1 MKNVLYRTRFRIF
14 SFLGLVPDSGSFEK
28 REKAIERDYNYL
40 LEIQQSDELAR
51 FEELKNYFR
60 SDEFRKKKK
69 EINGQKYRNSEPYHK
84 EKRFNKLRKSDPV
97 KTYLKVADSKE
108 LNHYLRMK
116 DSEPLKRYYEL
127 KEYFGSEQFE
137 EFKRKLKHKRKQ
149 KKDEYKDAL
158 ARYKKSKKE
167 SEAEELRRISEEL
180 KGLKFENTEDFKK
193 YQEYKRLKKDPD
205 IKKAL
210 KFRNSKKFAIYQ
222 SAVESESLKEYQ
234 DIKDHVESDD
244 FIETKA
250 YLKTPNKFKYSNLY
264 QNFQEYK
271 TLEKSDKIRWYY
283 KHVNSEKFAFH
294 KNYERTFLDK
304 FEDGQIDG
312 NKWLTSYYWGK
323 ALLNESYVQTTDAHF
338 FTDGNNLKIHDGVLT
353 IITREEEAEGK
364 VWDPKFGFYPRKFH
378 YTSGMINTSE
388 SFRQKYGIFRAK
400 VKVDHVYPFKNSFW
414 LIPDKISPEVDI
426 FSYSSKNPKK
436 VTLNNYWGSFKGDDG
451 VGYTQTRIKGPDFTS
466 NFFIY
471 SLEWNEESLV
481 WKINGITVKEEK
493 NGVPQVPLYMVF
505 NSGLQD
511 EVDDNLLPSKMHID
525 WVEVYKEKPE

>member
-1 MKNVLYRTRFRIF
+1 MKNVFYRTRFRIF

-158 ARYKKSKKE
+158 ARYKKSKTD
-167 SEAEELRRISEEL
+167 SDAEELRRISEEL

-205 IKKAL
+205 IKKAIQ
-210 KFRNSKKFAIYQ
+210 FRNSKKFAIYQ

-234 DIKDHVESDD
+234 DLKDHVESDD

-364 VWDPKFGFYPRKFH
+364 VWDPKFGFYPRKFS
-378 YTSGMINTSE
+378 YTSGIINTGQ
-388 SFRQKYGIFRAK
+388 SFRQKYGLFRAK
-400 VKVDHVYPFKNSFW
+400 VRLSYAPHLRHCFW
-414 LIPDKISPEVDI
+414 MVSDKILPEVDV
-426 FSYSSKNPKK
+426 FHYTDESPRKMEFGSYKGNPKDPNDVK
-436 VTLNNYWGSFKGDDG
+436 LRK
-451 VGYTQTRIKGPDFTS
+451 TRIKGP
-466 NFFIY
+466 NFSKRFYIF
-471 SLEWNEESLV
+471 SLEWKHGRLI
-481 WKINGITVKEEK
+481 WRINGMPVNEFKFNIPEE
-493 NGVPQVPLYMVF
+493 PMYMIL
-505 NSGLQD
+505 NSGLNG
-511 EVDDNLLPSKMHID
+511 EVDSSRLPKEMQVE
-525 WVEVYKEKPE
+525 WVEAYIEK